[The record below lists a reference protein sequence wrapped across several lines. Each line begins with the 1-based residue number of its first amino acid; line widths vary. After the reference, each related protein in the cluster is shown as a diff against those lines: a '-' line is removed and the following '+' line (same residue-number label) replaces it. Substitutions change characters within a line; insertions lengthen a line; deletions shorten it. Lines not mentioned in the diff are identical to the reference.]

1 MVVARPEFS
10 PEKIVF
16 SRNRRIELFSLGR
29 LETEVL
35 NVESWIAS
43 AENKL
48 SKISSGDLLIKY
60 PAGSWHDFLFLFLQ
74 KSPERIMK

>member
-43 AENKL
+43 AENMF
-48 SKISSGDLLIKY
+48 SNISSGDGLVES
-60 PAGSWHDFLFLFLQ
+60 PTDPWHHFLFLFSQL
-74 KSPERIMK
+74 SPESNMK